1 MTFSET
7 TCATE
12 ETETCIVTTES
23 ECVEEVDTV
32 TETSCQTQEI
42 E

>member
-23 ECVEEVDTV
+23 ECVEEADTV
-32 TETSCQTQEI
+32 TETSCQTGEI